1 MVSKALEVARRLER
15 EQGKQLSL
23 KLTPGWSEDKRGMS
37 KSLAR
42 SALFSVR
49 DKRLARERYDN
60 AIMATLEGVEIR
72 YSGEEL
78 RQDDHDV
85 FMQMCHLARDEKIGE
100 EVNITGAQA
109 LDGLGWGRSNDAYD
123 RLRACYK
130 RMLEG
135 TVYVTASRNKA
146 MVRLYGA
153 HLFATVGAEVE
164 NVTSIDSLG
173 ARWTIKLN
181 AELANIINGSEM
193 TLIKWAADQKM
204 SPLAKFLHRFFATHE
219 KPFEYKAETLHRL
232 CGSKQANM
240 ATFRQNLKRALNE
253 VQEAGYIK
261 SHSMGPKPSYLVKVV
276 PKSLAEIE
284 ADEKDSA
291 GKCD

>member
-1 MVSKALEVARRLER
+1 MTSKAVEIARRLEL
-15 EQGKQLSL
+15 ENGAQMNL

-42 SALFSVR
+42 SALFAVR

-60 AIMATLEGVEIR
+60 AVMATLEGVEIL

-85 FMQMCHLARDEKIGE
+85 FMQMCHLARDEHIGE
-100 EVNITGAQA
+100 EVHITGAQA
-109 LDGLGWGRSNDAYD
+109 LDGLKWGRSQDDYD

-135 TVYVTASRNKA
+135 TVYVTVKRGRSTI
-146 MVRLYGA
+146 RLYGA
-153 HLFATVGAEVE
+153 HLFATVGAEVD
-164 NVTSIDSLG
+164 NASSIDSIS

-181 AELANIINGSEM
+181 AELANILNGNEM
-193 TLIKWAADQKM
+193 TLIKWAADRKM
-204 SPLAKFLHRFFATHE
+204 SALAKWLHRFFASHD
-219 KPFEYKAETLHRL
+219 KPFDYKAETLHRL

-240 ATFRQNLKRALNE
+240 ATFRQNLKRALEE
-253 VQEAGYIK
+253 VQEHGYIK
-261 SHSMGPKPSYLVKVV
+261 SYLMGPKPSYLVKVL
-276 PKSLAEIE
+276 PKSLTEIE
-284 ADEKDSA
+284 ADERK
-291 GKCD
+291 

>member
-1 MVSKALEVARRLER
+1 MTSRAIELARKLEAEHTA
-15 EQGKQLSL
+15 QLSL

-42 SALFSVR
+42 SALFAVR

-60 AIMATLEGVEIR
+60 AIMAALEGVEIR

-85 FMQMCHLARDEKIGE
+85 FMQMCHLARDEHIGE
-100 EVNITGAQA
+100 EVHITGAQA
-109 LDGLGWGRSNDAYD
+109 LEGLKWGRSQDDYE

-135 TVYVTASRNKA
+135 TVYVTVTKGRSIT
-146 MVRLYGA
+146 RLYGA
-153 HLFATVGAEVE
+153 HLFATVSAEGD
-164 NVTSIDSLG
+164 NASSIDSLN

-181 AELANIINGSEM
+181 ADLANIINGNEM
-193 TLIKWAADQKM
+193 TLIKWAADRKM
-204 SPLAKFLHRFFATHE
+204 TALAKWLHRFFATHD
-219 KPFEYKAETLHRL
+219 KPFDYKAETLHRL

-240 ATFRQNLKRALNE
+240 ATFRQNLKRALEE
-253 VQEAGYIK
+253 VQESGYIK
-261 SHSMGPKPSYLVKVV
+261 SYMVGPKPSYLVKVL

-284 ADEKDSA
+284 ADESVRA
-291 GKCD
+291 